1 MAKVV
6 MPYYGLSP
14 LSRVKFYFSSLI
26 LQFLLDIINELT
38 NICLFT
44 KIITNFLVLIICILH
59 INLFVTLRVYLVT
72 KNSALPLG

>member
-6 MPYYGLSP
+6 MPYHGLSP

-38 NICLFT
+38 NICFFT
-44 KIITNFLVLIICILH
+44 KIITNFLVLIICIH
-59 INLFVTLRVYLVT
+59 VYKFVRYPYV
-72 KNSALPLG
+72 SLPGY